1 MTSTIVKI
9 SILAVAVFA
18 VAGLVFSEIGQ
29 SASAVFNNNFNGH
42 NHNSQHNNCSDD
54 CSALTTQNNQNN
66 QGSSG
71 NSGNSFTG

>member
-9 SILAVAVFA
+9 SILTVAVFA
-18 VAGLVFSEIGQ
+18 VAGLVFSGIGQ
-29 SASAVFNNNFNGH
+29 SASAFLNNNGNGH

-54 CSALTTQNNQNN
+54 CGSLTNQNNQNN

-71 NSGNSFTG
+71 NSGNGFTG